1 MKKLLVL
8 LFSLLISFHSWG
20 ETKYFYYGSGQI
32 KQESNYKGVKL
43 NGKSTRW
50 FENGQIMWERYYRDG
65 LLVTKEESENRF
77 PDAKNDLEIQ
87 VNPDTGKK
95 YYLYE
100 GYVITEKLYKK
111 YDKQFK
117 WEAEQRRL
125 KRIKDKAREEKRVIA
140 DAKKRDEKKKAAE
153 RKRVAELRAL
163 EEKKKAEEEK
173 KKAEYEAKRLALDKK
188 IKEQRVAEEKLKIA
202 LSLIPPQTKLQDAQN
217 FINDI
222 AKFVERY
229 PNEFDI
235 MDIAMFKIN
244 TKLIAEGVLNDVQ
257 MNHFYTF
264 EKLVQTSSTFKKFQK
279 IKENERNQLALKRL
293 TQLIESIEEKVSKL
307 QKNKTQKIW
316 NGVIYVKN
324 SSSEMLISRAIESAQ
339 SILDNPVSFSA
350 LLVLDEELFQL
361 EKDIKTTNAMDS
373 QIKYAIFNL
382 NKKISK
388 LKTYLT
394 ENISSISPELM
405 TSIVEKVNFLEGAKK
420 KTFTNNKEKV
430 DVLKKANNEIENFI
444 LNNNLLTAA
453 DISTIKKAETK
464 KKKAEEKKKVADA
477 KRKTDDKERER
488 RKNFKTANIT
498 CYNGNESQP
507 IWICAPYF
515 HVGDF
520 LKITSNNRSKS
531 YSIKD
536 IENNQLSGCN
546 ANTCSFKLT
555 KKYKVSVYRKQRYGN
570 QKLILKIFDS
580 KRKVLYEDV
589 ATSAY
594 DSLHHVAY

>member
-1 MKKLLVL
+1 MKKLLIL
-8 LFSLLISFHSWG
+8 LFSILISFHSWG

-32 KQESNYKGVKL
+32 KQESNYKDVKL

-244 TKLIAEGVLNDVQ
+244 TKLIAEGDLNDEQ

-264 EKLVQTSSTFKKFQK
+264 EKLVETSSAFKKFQK
-279 IKENERNQLALKRL
+279 MKANERNQLASKRI
-293 TQLIESIEEKVSKL
+293 TRLIESIKDRVNYLKEEIYTVPTSTSL
-307 QKNKTQKIW
+307 INKT
-316 NGVIYVKN
+316 VK
-324 SSSEMLISRAIESAQ
+324 SAQ
-339 SILDNPVSFSA
+339 YILDNPDSFSA
-350 LLVLDEELFQL
+350 LQVLDDDLAKL
-361 EKDIKTTNAMDS
+361 TKDLKTEKSKNTKIRFALL
-373 QIKYAIFNL
+373 NL
-382 NKKISK
+382 DKRTSK
-388 LKTYLT
+388 LKTYLS
-394 ENISSISPELM
+394 ENLSSISTELM
-405 TSIVEKVNFLEGAKK
+405 TSIVEKVNLIEGTKK
-420 KTFTNNKEKV
+420 QAFTNKNEELKA
-430 DVLKKANNEIENFI
+430 LKKVNDEIASFI
-444 LNNNLLTAA
+444 LNNNLVTTA
-453 DISTIKKAETK
+453 DISATKKAETD
-464 KKKAEEKKKVADA
+464 KKKAAEKKKVADA
-477 KRKTDDKERER
+477 KRKSDDKERAR
-488 RKNFKTANIT
+488 LKNFKTVSMS
-498 CYNGNESQP
+498 C
-507 IWICAPYF
+507 
-515 HVGDF
+515 
-520 LKITSNNRSKS
+520 S
-531 YSIKD
+531 YSI
-536 IENNQLSGCN
+536 NNRYYSYDWAYDGKKLYFGGIPIYIGNNKAQGMSVTVRKLSGRDQFN
-546 ANTCSFKLT
+546 IRVDVSSLASEYNLGIASANMNFFYDFKNDFYNET
-555 KKYKVSVYRKQRYGN
+555 SEMTDDGMKGFGN
-570 QKLILKIFDS
+570 C
-580 KRKVLYEDV
+580 Y
-589 ATSAY
+589 
-594 DSLHHVAY
+594 